1 MTNFPLFF
9 ASFVT
14 FNFQLN
20 VVMPVIFVFFVF
32 ALLWGCGWLNIYE
45 QKFIDCKCKKLILFE
60 IKIEAF
66 FYCDYVT
73 HQHRCS
79 FLFFF
84 ERKKIIQNWAGHGVD
99 GWRWPVAIIWNKIRP
114 RILRGLYY
122 RLYVGHVSLLFRQGD
137 LVCMSFTLKII
148 F

>member
-1 MTNFPLFF
+1 MTNFSLFF

-20 VVMPVIFVFFVF
+20 VVMPVILVFFVF

-66 FYCDYVT
+66 FIAIMSHT
-73 HQHRCS
+73 NTAAHFS
-79 FLFFF
+79 FFF
-84 ERKKIIQNWAGHGVD
+84 ERKIIQNWAGHGVD

-122 RLYVGHVSLLFRQGD
+122 RLYVGHVSLLFKQGD
-137 LVCMSFTLKII
+137 LVCMSFSLKII